1 MITMGNWQQRMTEDM
16 RLHDLRP
23 RTIGGY
29 TLAVRLFLERT
40 GKAPEEAT
48 EEDVRQYVLHLRD
61 VRVQASSSIN
71 IAVCALRFFFTHTL
85 KREYEVFDL
94 MRVNKPRTLPTVLG
108 RDEVRRVLGAVE
120 HPVRRVAL
128 TTIYALGLRI
138 GEGLRLQ
145 SEHVQSDRGVVVI
158 RNGKGGKDRTVP
170 LPRPLLQRLRRHW
183 KEERPACD
191 GQLLFVGAKGAGIDE
206 TTLQKTFTA
215 ACADAK
221 LGRRA
226 TRCPPNSVDSCA
238 STSARSSPCCSGPR
252 TNPSRCSV
260 ATRGISAET
269 SARWACCTRG
279 PAHSSGTRMCTFLCR
294 AGGCR
299 RADSGSPPGASKANP
314 VSATSSRC
322 EH

>member
-1 MITMGNWQQRMTEDM
+1 M
-16 RLHDLRP
+16 
-23 RTIGGY
+23 
-29 TLAVRLFLERT
+29 
-40 GKAPEEAT
+40 
-48 EEDVRQYVLHLRD
+48 RQYVLHLRD
-61 VRVQASSSIN
+61 VRVQAPSSIN

-145 SEHVQSDRGVVVI
+145 SEHIQSDRGVVVI

-170 LPRPLLQRLRRHW
+170 LPRPLLQRLRRYW

-226 TRCPPNSVDSCA
+226 TPHTLRHSY
-238 STSARSSPCCSGPR
+238 
-252 TNPSRCSV
+252 
-260 ATRGISAET
+260 ATHLVEAGISLRTVQDILGHATLKSTEVYMHVT
-269 SARWACCTRG
+269 
-279 PAHSSGTRMCTFLCR
+279 M
-294 AGGCR
+294 
-299 RADSGSPPGASKANP
+299 PGRERVQDVVDALM
-314 VSATSSRC
+314 
-322 EH
+322 HGL